1 MFVLTAWTNW
11 LLHNRFH
18 RSILPVL
25 SQLLKNRFAAS
36 VAESLDDFIFFFFDR
51 DVSEKNSVK
60 GYVASQFGILTLGSF
75 NGFQTSNSFFFVKV
89 QEI

>member
-1 MFVLTAWTNW
+1 M
-11 LLHNRFH
+11 
-18 RSILPVL
+18 
-25 SQLLKNRFAAS
+25 S

-60 GYVASQFGILTLGSF
+60 GYVASQFDILMLGSF